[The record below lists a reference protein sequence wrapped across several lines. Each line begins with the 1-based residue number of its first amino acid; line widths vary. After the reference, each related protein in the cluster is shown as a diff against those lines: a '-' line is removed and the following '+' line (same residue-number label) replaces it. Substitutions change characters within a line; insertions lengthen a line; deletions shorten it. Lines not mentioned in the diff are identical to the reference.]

1 MVRGQ
6 RLVLDSSTRPQ
17 PDALTNSEA
26 FLAGISSCG
35 VTLIEQ
41 HAQERGVP
49 VKRLEVTIEGVRS
62 AAAPNRFESISMHFT
77 IAGVGQADAERRVD
91 VAHLAATPEGM
102 TVTVTVE
109 LTAVDRRRLTFRVE
123 VHDEVEKVSEGTH
136 ERFVIEGAQRG
147 PRLRAKLDAWQR
159 R

>member
-1 MVRGQ
+1 MKMADMKIDSVKSSNSGILGRALSAARGH
-6 RLVLDSSTRPQ
+6 RVALDSSTRPQ

-41 HAQERGVP
+41 HAQERRVP

-77 IAGVGQADAERRVD
+77 IAGVGQADAQR
-91 VAHLAATPEGM
+91 P
-102 TVTVTVE
+102 VE
-109 LTAVDRRRLTFRVE
+109 PL
-123 VHDEVEKVSEGTH
+123 
-136 ERFVIEGAQRG
+136 
-147 PRLRAKLDAWQR
+147 
-159 R
+159 